1 MPPRRGIR
9 RLTQCRLT
17 KRPERE
23 AVNRRDGE
31 SADITRMTFV
41 PSPGTGE
48 SAVIARMTLVPTP
61 GSR

>member
-41 PSPGTGE
+41 PSPGTTLTRP
-48 SAVIARMTLVPTP
+48 ARIA
-61 GSR
+61 S